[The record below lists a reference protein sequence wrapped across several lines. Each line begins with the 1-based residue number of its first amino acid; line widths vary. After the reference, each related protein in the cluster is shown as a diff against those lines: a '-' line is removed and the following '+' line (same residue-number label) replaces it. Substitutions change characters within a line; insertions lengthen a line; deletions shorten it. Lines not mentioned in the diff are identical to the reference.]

1 MPKVPGDP
9 LDPSSADAPGWY
21 GTPFSSTD
29 ASVIDSPGRRG
40 ISRKPPLNEPSN
52 E

>member
-1 MPKVPGDP
+1 VPKVPGDP

-21 GTPFSSTD
+21 GTPFSSTE
-29 ASVIDSPGRRG
+29 ASLMDSPGRSG
-40 ISRKPPLNEPSN
+40 ISRNPPENGPSK